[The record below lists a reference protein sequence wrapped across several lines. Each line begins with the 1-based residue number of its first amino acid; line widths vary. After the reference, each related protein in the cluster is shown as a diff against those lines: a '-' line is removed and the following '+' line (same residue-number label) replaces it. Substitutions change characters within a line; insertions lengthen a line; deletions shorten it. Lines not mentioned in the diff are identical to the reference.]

1 VKLNLKNPVK
11 RAAFNKQFHIANTE
25 NYRLLVLAFG
35 IGSIVGILGSGF
47 RLTLGYLENYRNV
60 IQISAQAGNLV
71 HICFIV
77 LGAICAI
84 ALSLYLIKKY
94 APEASGS
101 GIQEIEGA
109 LDNVR
114 PVRWKRVI
122 PIKFIASILSLG
134 SGLLLGREGPTI
146 QIGAN
151 IGRMVKDLTQQP
163 DVEDNSLISAGASA
177 GLSVAFNAPLSGIL
191 FVIEEM
197 HEHFKF
203 TFFSVATI
211 MIGAGTGDFVSRL
224 ILGDNP
230 EFMLQ
235 SFAAPLLKEYWLFSV
250 LGVVFGVIGLVFN
263 KMLIAGM
270 NFVQHYLK
278 SRILPVALIS
288 GLLIAGVGI
297 LNPQLIGG
305 GYDLI
310 NSVFTDSPGFVV
322 LFFLFSVRFLLS
334 IFSYSTGTAG
344 GIFLPLLTL
353 GALLGM
359 LMGICF
365 NTLFPDLGINP
376 LSFAIA
382 GMAAIFAATIRAPLT
397 GLVLAVEMTANYGMM
412 LPLIITSVSASIITV
427 LVGNEPLYAT
437 LLRRILTN
445 KGAAKL

>member
-1 VKLNLKNPVK
+1 MKLNLKNPVK
-11 RAAFNKQFHIANTE
+11 RAAFNKRFHVANTE
-25 NYRLLVLAFG
+25 NYRLLILAFG
-35 IGSIVGILGSGF
+35 IGGLVGVLGSGF
-47 RLTLGYLENYRNV
+47 RLTLVYLENARKV
-60 IQISAQAGNLV
+60 LQESAQAGNILL
-71 HICFIV
+71 IGFIA
-77 LGAICAI
+77 LGSVCAI

-94 APEASGS
+94 APETSGS

-109 LDNVR
+109 LDKVR
-114 PVRWKRVI
+114 PVRWARVI
-122 PIKFIASILSLG
+122 PIKFIASLLSLG

-151 IGRMVKDLTQQP
+151 VGRMVKDLTKQP

-177 GLSVAFNAPLSGIL
+177 GLAVAFNAPLSGIL

-211 MIGAGTGDFVSRL
+211 MIGACTGDFVSRL
-224 ILGDNP
+224 ILGDST
-230 EFMLQ
+230 EFMFQ
-235 SFAAPLLKEYWLFSV
+235 AFAPPLLKEYWLFSV
-250 LGVVFGVIGLVFN
+250 LGIVFGITGLIFN

-270 NFVQHYLK
+270 NFVQNYLK

-297 LNPQLIGG
+297 LYPQLVGG

-310 NSVFTDSPGFVV
+310 NSILADSPG
-322 LFFLFSVRFLLS
+322 LSLLCFLFVIRFLLS

-359 LMGICF
+359 LLGIGF
-365 NTLFPDLGINP
+365 NMLFPDLGINP

-412 LPLIITSVSASIITV
+412 LPLIITSVSASVITV
-427 LVGNEPLYAT
+427 LVGNEPIYAT

-445 KGAAKL
+445 QAAGKV

>member
-11 RAAFNKQFHIANTE
+11 RSAFNKQFHIANPE
-25 NYRLLVLAFG
+25 NYRLLVLAFV
-35 IGSIVGILGSGF
+35 IGCIVGVLGSGF
-47 RLTLGYLENYRNV
+47 RLTLEYLDNYRKI
-60 IQISAQAGNLV
+60 IQASAHSGSIL
-71 HICFIV
+71 HIGSIT
-77 LGAICAI
+77 LGSVCAI
-84 ALSLYLIKKY
+84 ALSLYLIKKF
-94 APEASGS
+94 APESSGS
-101 GIQEIEGA
+101 GIHEIEGA

-122 PIKFIASILSLG
+122 PVKFIASLLSLG

-151 IGRMVKDLTQQP
+151 VGRMVKDLTSQP

-177 GLSVAFNAPLSGIL
+177 GLSVAFNAPLSGII

-230 EFMLQ
+230 EFMFQ
-235 SFAAPLLKEYWLFSV
+235 AFAAPLLKEYWLFSV
-250 LGVVFGVIGLVFN
+250 LGVAFGVIGLLFN
-263 KMLIAGM
+263 KILIASM

-278 SRILPVALIS
+278 SKILPISLIS
-288 GLLIAGVGI
+288 GLLIAGTGI
-297 LNPQLIGG
+297 MNPQLVGG

-310 NSVFTDSPGFVV
+310 NSLLTDIPGLVV
-322 LFFLFSVRFLLS
+322 LLFLFSIRFVLS

-359 LMGICF
+359 IFGIGF
-365 NTLFPDLGINP
+365 NTLFPEMGINP

-412 LPLIITSVSASIITV
+412 LPLIITSVSASVITV
-427 LVGNEPLYAT
+427 LLGNEPIYAT
-437 LLRRILTN
+437 LLRRILMN
-445 KGAAKL
+445 SAAADQ

>member
-1 VKLNLKNPVK
+1 MKLNLKNPVK

-230 EFMLQ
+230 EFLLQ

-263 KMLIAGM
+263 KMLIASM

-322 LFFLFSVRFLLS
+322 LFFLFCVRFLLS

-445 KGAAKL
+445 KAAAKL